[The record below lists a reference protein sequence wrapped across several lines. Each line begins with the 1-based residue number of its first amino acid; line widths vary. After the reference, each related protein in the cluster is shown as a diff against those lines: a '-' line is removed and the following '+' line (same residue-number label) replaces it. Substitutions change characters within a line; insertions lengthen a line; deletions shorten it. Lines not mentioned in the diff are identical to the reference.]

1 MCGAMTLSG
10 GRVTVDDFWNTQVLD
25 RAPRALVPADMA
37 VDALLDARCQPGI
50 QENPDALDAVDELLA
65 RISHRQRLTPD
76 EAIVVVFQL
85 NAAERQFGRAAAPVT
100 DRRRRRFASV
110 GAS

>member
-1 MCGAMTLSG
+1 M
-10 GRVTVDDFWNTQVLD
+10 DDFWNTQVLD
-25 RAPRALVPADMA
+25 RAPQPLVPAEMA

-50 QENPDALDAVDELLA
+50 QENPEAVKAVDELLA

-85 NAAERQFGRAAAPVT
+85 NAAERQFGRAPAPVV
-100 DRRRRRFASV
+100 DRRRRRFVSV